1 MSIQYTHKVTL
12 NHKNANKSRKRSI
25 MIMQKSTIHKPLLLS
40 SLIISITLAGCAT
53 TAKTVPDQHDPW
65 VGWNRGTQTFNDN
78 LDKAILK
85 PMAKG
90 YQWITPK
97 IVNEGVSNFFSNIND
112 IGVTLND
119 LLQFKIIQ
127 SGMDASRFLINTTA
141 GVAGFI
147 DVAKMIDLPKH
158 KEDFGQTL
166 GYWGVPSGSYLV
178 LPFFGPSSPRDA
190 FGLVGDALLNPLTYV
205 SVFGG
210 AAISAVTAGSRVVD
224 VTDTRADLMT
234 TEKIVDEGAIDRY
247 DFIKN
252 SYEQNRDYL
261 IYDGNP
267 PEDTDPD
274 LIDESYEESDNVSK
288 GTNTTNSTPA
298 NKSNGTI
305 NGPGVSGSPS
315 DNKKPGHFLELTEPK

>member
-1 MSIQYTHKVTL
+1 MST
-12 NHKNANKSRKRSI
+12 
-25 MIMQKSTIHKPLLLS
+25 QKHTIHRPLLLS
-40 SLIISITLAGCAT
+40 SLVISITLAGCAS
-53 TAKTVPDQHDPW
+53 TATTVPDQNDPW
-65 VGWNRGTQTFNDN
+65 AGWNRGTQTFNDN

-90 YQWITPK
+90 YQWITPE
-97 IVNEGVSNFFSNIND
+97 VVDEGVTNFFSNIND

-119 LLQFKIIQ
+119 LLQFKLTQ

-147 DVAKMIDLPKH
+147 DVASMIDLPKH

-166 GYWGVPSGSYLV
+166 GFWGIPSGSYLV
-178 LPFFGPSSPRDA
+178 LPFFGPSSPRDT
-190 FGLVGDALLNPLTYV
+190 FGLVGDALFNPLTYV

-210 AAISAVTAGSRVVD
+210 AAATAATAGSRVVD
-224 VTDTRADLMT
+224 VTDKRANLMT
-234 TEKIVDEGAIDRY
+234 TEKIVDEGAVDRY

-261 IYDGNP
+261 IHDGNP

-274 LIDESYEESDNVSK
+274 LLDESSEASDNVSK
-288 GTNTTNSTPA
+288 ETDTTNSTPA
-298 NKSNGTI
+298 NKSTDNI
-305 NGPGVSGSPS
+305 NEPGVSKSPS
-315 DNKKPGHFLELTEPK
+315 ADKKPGHFLDLTEPK

>member
-1 MSIQYTHKVTL
+1 MS
-12 NHKNANKSRKRSI
+12 
-25 MIMQKSTIHKPLLLS
+25 MQKSTIHKPLLLS
-40 SLIISITLAGCAT
+40 SLVISITLAGCAT
-53 TAKTVPDQHDPW
+53 TATTVADPNDPW

-85 PMAKG
+85 PIAKG
-90 YQWITPK
+90 YQWITPEF
-97 IVNEGVSNFFSNIND
+97 VNEGVTNFFSNIND
-112 IGVTLND
+112 IGVFLND
-119 LLQFKIIQ
+119 LLQFKLTQ
-127 SGMDASRFLINTTA
+127 SGMDGGRFLINTTA

-147 DVAKMIDLPKH
+147 DVASMIDLPKH

-190 FGLVGDALLNPLTYV
+190 IGLVGDALFNPLTYV

-210 AAISAVTAGSRVVD
+210 AAVNAVTAGSRALD
-224 VTDTRADLMT
+224 VTDRRANLMT
-234 TEKIVDEGAIDRY
+234 TEKIVDEGAVDRY

-267 PEDTDPD
+267 PYENDPD
-274 LIDESYEESDNVSK
+274 LLDVDFEGSDNASK
-288 GTNTTNSTPA
+288 ETDTINATPA
-298 NKSNGTI
+298 DKSAEGINKPGISNSS
-305 NGPGVSGSPS
+305 SGE
-315 DNKKPGHFLELTEPK
+315 KKPAYFLELSEPE